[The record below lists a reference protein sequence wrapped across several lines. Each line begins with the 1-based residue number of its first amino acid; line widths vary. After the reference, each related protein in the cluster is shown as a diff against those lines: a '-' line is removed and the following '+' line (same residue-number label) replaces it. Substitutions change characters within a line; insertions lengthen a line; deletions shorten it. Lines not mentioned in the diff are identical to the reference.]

1 MIIKIIKNSS
11 INNISLKNLCC
22 KLNNKDK
29 NKLKQIK
36 KDYKKSFLIGR
47 YLLDQA
53 GIDISKIYYSKNG
66 KPLIENKYFS
76 ISHGDDV
83 TILVIANYEV
93 GVDIEKNRELN
104 TITKNFFI
112 ETFHCDKNSSSY
124 HILEEFVKRESYIK
138 LNRLALKNLG
148 DNINN
153 YQFKV
158 FNIDDY
164 IVSICYK

>member
-1 MIIKIIKNSS
+1 MKIVKNNS
-11 INNISLKNLCC
+11 IDNISLKKLYC

-29 NKLKQIK
+29 NKLKQMNK
-36 KDYKKSFLIGR
+36 NYKKPFLIGR

-66 KPLIENKYFS
+66 KPLIENKFFS

-83 TILVIANYEV
+83 TILVIASYEV
-93 GVDIEKNRELN
+93 GVDIEKNRELD
-104 TITKNFFI
+104 IVTKNFLI
-112 ETFHCDKNSSSY
+112 ETFHCNKDSSSSN
-124 HILEEFVKRESYIK
+124 ILEEFVKRESYIK